1 MGKLMEDV
9 SVSELVQ
16 MREQGMTFK
25 EMAKALDV
33 SEELVRQNCPHEVQ
47 HRNQCGDEIRRLY
60 AEGMTQFEIAQRLGV
75 SQSTVSYQIRK
86 GQGKLKK
93 VDFSARRQKVEAQY
107 NTEPK
112 QEVKQEPKDEAGQ
125 MLSGFILSQT
135 VEIGM
140 ATRKYVIHRDKDG
153 CTVTMQAEFGEVQLT
168 VDDLKDI
175 AAECQV
181 VSSWVK
187 NHPKLGLEVV

>member
-60 AEGMTQFEIAQRLGV
+60 AEGMTQFEIAQKLGV

-93 VDFSARRQKVEAQY
+93 VDFSERRKRVEAQY

>member
-60 AEGMTQFEIAQRLGV
+60 AEGMTQFEIAQKLGV

-93 VDFSARRQKVEAQY
+93 VDFSERRKRVEAQY

-112 QEVKQEPKDEAGQ
+112 QEAKQEPKDEAGQ

>member
-33 SEELVRQNCPHEVQ
+33 SEEFVRQNCPHEVQ

-60 AEGMTQFEIAQRLGV
+60 AEGLTQFEIAQKLGV

-93 VDFSARRQKVEAQY
+93 VDFSERRKRVEARY
-107 NTEPK
+107 TTEEPK
-112 QEVKQEPKDEAGQ
+112 EPKEPKDEVGQ
-125 MLSGFILSQT
+125 MLSGFVLSQT

-153 CTVTMQAEFGEVQLT
+153 CNVTMKTEQGEIQLT
-168 VDDLKDI
+168 LDDLKGI

-181 VSSWVK
+181 VCSWVK